1 MPDDANRPRAC
12 PHCGETMPDS
22 EDESEDS
29 DRRRSD
35 LVSPLDIAKKWLPWC
50 AALIFA
56 QTLGFTTLIAWREIS
71 KGVAGVN
78 ELIIEV
84 VSGTAPSVPLFV
96 VYAIIG
102 VSMADFIGGAAM
114 VTAKYLTKKLIE
126 PLERKRREELEQR
139 FERGRAEGV
148 AQGVARG
155 RAEGVAQG
163 RAEGVAQGVAQG
175 VDQGRER
182 ERRAWTEWNRRRLEA
197 EANGLPFDEPPPS
210 G

>member
-1 MPDDANRPRAC
+1 MPDNANRPRAC
-12 PHCGETMPDS
+12 PHCGETMPD
-22 EDESEDS
+22 DEGEGE

-56 QTLGFTTLIAWREIS
+56 QTLGFTALIAWREIS
-71 KGVAGVN
+71 KGVSGVN
-78 ELIIEV
+78 ELIIAV
-84 VSGTAPSVPLFV
+84 VSGTAPAVPLFV
-96 VYAIIG
+96 VYAIIA
-102 VSMADFIGGAAM
+102 VSMADLIGGSAM

-139 FERGRAEGV
+139 FERGRAQGV
-148 AQGVARG
+148 AQGVAQG
-155 RAEGVAQG
+155 RAQGVAQG
-163 RAEGVAQGVAQG
+163 RAEGVAQGV
-175 VDQGRER
+175 DQGMER

-197 EANGLPFDEPPPS
+197 EANGLPFNEPPPS